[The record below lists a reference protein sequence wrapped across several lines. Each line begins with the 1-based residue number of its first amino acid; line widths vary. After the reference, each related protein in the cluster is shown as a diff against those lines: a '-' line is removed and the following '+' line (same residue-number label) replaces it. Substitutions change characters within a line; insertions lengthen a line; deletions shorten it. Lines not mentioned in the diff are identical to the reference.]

1 MKHREILNSLCP
13 DFARENQSEKDF
25 LEIKKRELVKYI
37 ADYVKGCGARGI
49 VLGISGGIDSFLAG
63 ALCAE
68 AMKSINEK
76 LHLVMLP
83 NGKQSDYNDAVE
95 CAETIKKI
103 CDKTVIDTVTINGAY
118 SASIE
123 ELKASGEFSEDVYTL
138 GNLQPRL
145 RMMYQYALAKN
156 MLVAGTDHATES
168 VVGFYTKYGDGGS
181 DINPI
186 QELIKDDIYKMS
198 ELYNA
203 PEAVMKKAPAAG
215 LGISRDD
222 ESELKITYKDLCAF
236 LKGQRVPEEAY
247 QKIVSAYDKSSH
259 KRAVPASPKDLLYRK
274 EQSAIVVV
282 DLIHAFIDGSMP
294 CIGGAQAVLNT
305 IDLINKTPEAYTLF
319 VCDSHPSEHCSFTE
333 NGGQWCVHAVAGT
346 EDAQLPDIFYNN
358 IKKSINTPRSYY
370 NVFVKGTNPAVEQYS
385 GFNAYNKNYGL
396 LRENLPKHVIVTGAA
411 TEYCVYNTVR
421 DLVENDHDV
430 TVYLSCLAFTDR
442 TAHLNALEQMGEWGV
457 TLIVH
462 NNQTFKPGAY

>member
-13 DFARENQSEKDF
+13 DFARENQTESEFIEK
-25 LEIKKRELVKYI
+25 KKREIVKFI
-37 ADYVKGCGARGI
+37 ADYASNCGARGI

-68 AMKSINEK
+68 AMKDINKK
-76 LHLVMLP
+76 LHLVLLP
-83 NGKQSDYNDAVE
+83 NGEQSDYNDAAD
-95 CAETIKKI
+95 CAETIRRI
-103 CDKTVIDTVTINGAY
+103 YPDTIIDTVSINGAY
-118 SASIE
+118 NAAVKDLSG
-123 ELKASGEFSEDVYTL
+123 SGEFAEDAYTL

-198 ELYNA
+198 ELFDA

-215 LGISRDD
+215 LGISKDD

-236 LKGQRVPEEAY
+236 LKGHKVPEEAY
-247 QKIVSAYDKSSH
+247 DRIISAYDKSAH
-259 KRAVPASPKDLLYRK
+259 KRAVPASPKDLLYKK
-274 EQSAIVVV
+274 EERAIVVV
-282 DLIHAFIDGSMP
+282 DLIHAFVDGSLP
-294 CIGGAQAVLNT
+294 CIGASQAVLNT
-305 IDLINKTPEAYTLF
+305 VDLINDTPQAYTLY
-319 VCDSHPSEHCSFTE
+319 VCDSHPADHCSFTQ
-333 NGGQWCVHAVAGT
+333 NGGKWCDHAVAGT
-346 EDAQLPDIFYNN
+346 KDAELPDIFYNN

-370 NVFVKGTNPAVEQYS
+370 NIFLKGTNPWAEQYS
-385 GFNAYNKNYGL
+385 GYNAYNRNYGL
-396 LRENLPKHVIVTGAA
+396 LKDNLPKNVIVAGAA
-411 TEYCVYNTVR
+411 TEYCVFNTVR
-421 DLVENDHDV
+421 DLVEHGHEV

-442 TAHLNALEQMGEWGV
+442 TSHLNALEQMGEWGV
-457 TLIVH
+457 TLVVH
-462 NNQTFKPGAY
+462 NNRTFRPGE